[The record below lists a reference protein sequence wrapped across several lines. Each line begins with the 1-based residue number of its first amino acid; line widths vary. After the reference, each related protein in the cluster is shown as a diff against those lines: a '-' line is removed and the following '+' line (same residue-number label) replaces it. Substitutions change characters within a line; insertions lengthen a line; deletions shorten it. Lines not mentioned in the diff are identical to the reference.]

1 MLIFGQRLMIATAAF
16 ALAACGG
23 SDTPSEPAQTSTS
36 ETSAEEPSTETATK
50 TVEPAQT
57 PAPAPATELSP
68 EFADL
73 PEPYKSASYSRGK
86 RTFRT
91 CSSCHLLDPE
101 AGNLVGPNLHGMF
114 DRKAGE
120 LEGYNFSKVMQEA
133 DFDWT
138 AEELDSWLANP
149 NSYLPGNNM
158 SFTGVR
164 REKDRDAV
172 IAYLLVESR
181 K

>member
-1 MLIFGQRLMIATAAF
+1 MLVFVRNFIVAAATIS
-16 ALAACGG
+16 LTACGG
-23 SDTPSEPAQTSTS
+23 NDSPSETTPPKSNVEAAPTEVSSEAPETTPPA
-36 ETSAEEPSTETATK
+36 APAK
-50 TVEPAQT
+50 TVEA
-57 PAPAPATELSP
+57 SP

-86 RTFRT
+86 RTYRT
-91 CSSCHLLDPE
+91 CSSCHLLDPD

-120 LEGYNFSKVMQEA
+120 LEGYNFSKVLQEA
-133 DFDWT
+133 DFQWT

-158 SFTGVR
+158 SFTGVQ

-172 IAYLLVESR
+172 IAYLLIESR